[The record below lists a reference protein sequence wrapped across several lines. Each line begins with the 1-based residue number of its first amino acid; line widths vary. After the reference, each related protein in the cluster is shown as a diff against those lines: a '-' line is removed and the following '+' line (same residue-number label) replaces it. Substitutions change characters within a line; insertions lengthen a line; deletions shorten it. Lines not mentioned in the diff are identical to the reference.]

1 MKRTENLGN
10 KFNNIVGSVLVTI
23 FLSVL
28 FISCDNFLSGSYL
41 KDIINSAIE
50 YQNAES
56 FKVKFIGE
64 NGKISPAGNVEYK
77 VTDKTE
83 LIFSP
88 DDEYDF
94 VKWTILDGKTE
105 KPLKE
110 EEWEKIISI
119 EDLYAPETTVKF
131 LNNQEIIIKSVCA
144 LRPSVISKTPQTQA
158 NGVFRS
164 VRVWIMFDMEMDESS
179 IYYSEKECTEL
190 KNNGYTLIE
199 DTDSSEKRK
208 GKCYGYWDGEHGDSI
223 VYKNISITNKKTGEN
238 LLECFGA
245 PYFDS
250 DINDVLVIPTKKRF
264 DKATNKNESLAPSS
278 GTYVFV
284 ELNKNFSYKEK
295 NYKENE
301 NKFVTMKGSEK
312 WSYLVNGNADI
323 TAPSW
328 TKLEISGKN
337 KENSSRKLEQYS
349 VPSNETEYLSTYIK
363 DNKISVNA
371 VISDGESG
379 PSKIRV
385 KYKRIKNEKNQNVI
399 ENSNEVILY
408 PVLNGNDGT
417 VNETIDCETWSDG
430 IYELSFIAEDE
441 NGNESVYT
449 PPASSEIET
458 TYILKNNMS
467 PALTIEEN
475 RNSLTAAEISVTNDV
490 TSDFYE
496 SASVT
501 AKNVDDES
509 AAPITESVTGSS
521 VNIAGLK
528 GFKHYQYTYE
538 VRDIFGRTYSIESSV
553 DRKAPEEPTT
563 YTVPFYKIEETTV
576 EDKDGQVIVYWKT
589 PSDADVI
596 RIGYEEYGKSKV
608 APEIEISDN
617 VAGGMSRS
625 IPLYRNGKRYTFDIY
640 AVDFSGNV
648 SEPYSVSTK
657 NYINSKGN
665 VVFNNEEI
673 TYTSL
678 APVLTETTIFNTISK
693 PSYARGDYRG
703 AFTDARGEN
712 VTLDP
717 YEMGNYLVTNCLYNK
732 VAGESLNGLTSNERW
747 PICGT
752 TYYHAVVFC
761 NKLSI
766 ALGFKPCYSFG
777 SHTVDEAYSWNFWKV
792 NGRDM
797 DLDNAF
803 KDLKC
808 DFGANG
814 FRLPTELEWE
824 CCARGADETKWEWKN
839 CYAAKTDAVWGYYYK
854 NGGVE
859 CKKSTGG
866 IDYLNSLPSSTT
878 SSIIYIDNWLD
889 YICPTDRSSAYNVG
903 SYTPTSTGQYDM
915 SGLLWEWCW
924 DTYQDIT
931 SGSSIYG
938 KVNYSE
944 GKVQGNLKTS
954 SYDAVRAD
962 RIIKGGY
969 YHDTNTTNFMVFYRN
984 HVTPHTDR
992 PKEVGWT
999 QAGFRL
1005 CRTRTIE

>member
-1 MKRTENLGN
+1 M
-10 KFNNIVGSVLVTI
+10 
-23 FLSVL
+23 L

-94 VKWTILDGKTE
+94 VKWTILDSKTE

-190 KNNGYTLIE
+190 ENNGYTLIK
-199 DTDSSEKRK
+199 DTDSSEKRN

-250 DINDVLVIPTKKRF
+250 DINDVLVIPTKKRV
-264 DKATNKNESLAPSS
+264 DETTQKNESLAPSS

-301 NKFVTMKGSEK
+301 NKFVTMKGTEK
-312 WSYLVNGNADI
+312 WSYLVNGNSDV
-323 TAPSW
+323 TASSW

-337 KENSSRKLEQYS
+337 KENSSRKLDKHS
-349 VPSNETEYLSTYIK
+349 VPSNKTEYLSTYIK

-385 KYKRIKNEKNQNVI
+385 KYKRIKNENNQNVT

-449 PPASSEIET
+449 HASSEIET

-467 PALTIEEN
+467 PALT
-475 RNSLTAAEISVTNDV
+475 VT
-490 TSDFYE
+490 
-496 SASVT
+496 
-501 AKNVDDES
+501 
-509 AAPITESVTGSS
+509 
-521 VNIAGLK
+521 
-528 GFKHYQYTYE
+528 
-538 VRDIFGRTYSIESSV
+538 
-553 DRKAPEEPTT
+553 
-563 YTVPFYKIEETTV
+563 
-576 EDKDGQVIVYWKT
+576 
-589 PSDADVI
+589 
-596 RIGYEEYGKSKV
+596 
-608 APEIEISDN
+608 
-617 VAGGMSRS
+617 
-625 IPLYRNGKRYTFDIY
+625 
-640 AVDFSGNV
+640 
-648 SEPYSVSTK
+648 
-657 NYINSKGN
+657 
-665 VVFNNEEI
+665 
-673 TYTSL
+673 
-678 APVLTETTIFNTISK
+678 
-693 PSYARGDYRG
+693 
-703 AFTDARGEN
+703 
-712 VTLDP
+712 
-717 YEMGNYLVTNCLYNK
+717 
-732 VAGESLNGLTSNERW
+732 
-747 PICGT
+747 
-752 TYYHAVVFC
+752 
-761 NKLSI
+761 
-766 ALGFKPCYSFG
+766 
-777 SHTVDEAYSWNFWKV
+777 
-792 NGRDM
+792 
-797 DLDNAF
+797 
-803 KDLKC
+803 
-808 DFGANG
+808 
-814 FRLPTELEWE
+814 
-824 CCARGADETKWEWKN
+824 
-839 CYAAKTDAVWGYYYK
+839 
-854 NGGVE
+854 
-859 CKKSTGG
+859 
-866 IDYLNSLPSSTT
+866 
-878 SSIIYIDNWLD
+878 
-889 YICPTDRSSAYNVG
+889 
-903 SYTPTSTGQYDM
+903 
-915 SGLLWEWCW
+915 
-924 DTYQDIT
+924 
-931 SGSSIYG
+931 
-938 KVNYSE
+938 
-944 GKVQGNLKTS
+944 
-954 SYDAVRAD
+954 
-962 RIIKGGY
+962 
-969 YHDTNTTNFMVFYRN
+969 
-984 HVTPHTDR
+984 
-992 PKEVGWT
+992 
-999 QAGFRL
+999 
-1005 CRTRTIE
+1005 